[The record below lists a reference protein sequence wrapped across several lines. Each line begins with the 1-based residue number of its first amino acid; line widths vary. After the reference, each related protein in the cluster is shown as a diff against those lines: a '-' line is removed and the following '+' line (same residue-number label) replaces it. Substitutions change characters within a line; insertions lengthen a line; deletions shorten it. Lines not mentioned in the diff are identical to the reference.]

1 MLICGVE
8 WCWICRLQHVVRTMQ
23 WALHHLRLA
32 NYVLWQSRTAEDPA
46 ATRLKGA

>member
-32 NYVLWQSRTAEDPA
+32 NYVLWQSGQLRILLP
-46 ATRLKGA
+46 LG